1 MTNNVQMVRFARIC
15 ITTGD
20 YQHADDHI
28 LGYLDTCFYIIADE
42 SLEKRD
48 NE

>member
-1 MTNNVQMVRFARIC
+1 MVQFFAEIC
-15 ITTGD
+15 ITTCN

-28 LGYLDTCFYIIADE
+28 LGYLDIYFYIIADE